1 MTKKSRIILLVLS
14 VLWTIFIFSNSIA
27 TAEQSSEN
35 SSTIVNFLLN
45 FINIDISFL
54 TLVVRKL
61 GHFSEFLLQGIFI
74 GSFFLVSN
82 TYTKNIIYVMFLGLI
97 TAVTDEFIQL
107 FSPGRSGMIQD
118 VLIDFSGTITAVL
131 VCGIIYIINRQKNTK
146 KHK

>member
-131 VCGIIYIINRQKNTK
+131 VCGIIYLIYRQK
-146 KHK
+146 KH